1 MSTRLD
7 RMRLNCRLVTR
18 VLGEHVFA
26 ATLDL
31 GNRLPGELVRARM
44 VCIPIL
50 ISVTRDLID
59 RKMRSP
65 AVARGPS
72 INAIAASLDL
82 PFETVRR
89 NVQRMVEL
97 NWLAIGPGG
106 GVSLPEPMPRALA
119 DWCVDLGRRLRRAT
133 ATMETLGASDPGA
146 LGAGVCDNSCTLA
159 ALDLFLIMAGTSQ
172 HFQLRYTELF
182 LVHFVCSASVVHLN
196 DEAPGTAP
204 FARVDTA
211 PDPAQRIFVPMS
223 DLARVLGISRSTIY
237 RLVSDAAGAD
247 LLERR
252 GNGVRA
258 SDRFLTSPAYIEALE
273 LIAGRTATLLTRVE
287 RHRCGM
293 GCTALD
299 HVLRR
304 PRPWRQS
311 EATAQHAQHAAM
323 G

>member
-18 VLGEHVFA
+18 VLAEQVFA

-31 GNRLPGELVRARM
+31 GNRLPTELSRARM

-50 ISVTRDLID
+50 ISVIRDMVD
-59 RKMRSP
+59 RKMRAP
-65 AVARGPS
+65 AVVRGPS

-89 NVQRMVEL
+89 NVQRMADLGWVE
-97 NWLAIGPGG
+97 IGAGS
-106 GVSLPEPMPRALA
+106 GVSLPTPMPRALA
-119 DWCVDLGRRLRRAT
+119 EWCVDLGQRLRRA
-133 ATMETLGASDPGA
+133 AGTMEMLGASDPGS
-146 LGAGVCDNSCTLA
+146 LGAGTCDNSCTLA
-159 ALDLFLIMAGTSQ
+159 GLDLFLIMAGTSK
-172 HFQLRYTELF
+172 HFELRYTELF
-182 LVHFVCSASVVHLN
+182 LIHFVCTASVVHLN
-196 DEAPGTAP
+196 GKPPGTAP
-204 FARVDTA
+204 FARIETV
-211 PDPAQRIFVPMS
+211 PDATQRMFVPMA
-223 DLARVLGISRSTIY
+223 DLARLLGISRSTVY
-237 RLVSDAAGAD
+237 RLVSDAADAD
-247 LLERR
+247 QFERR

-258 SDRFLTSPAYIEALE
+258 SDRFLTSPYYIEALE
-273 LIAGRTATLLTRVE
+273 LVAGRTATLLSRVE

-299 HVLRR
+299 HMLRR

-311 EATAQHAQHAAM
+311 PGVMHHAAV

>member
-18 VLGEHVFA
+18 VLGEEVFA
-26 ATLDL
+26 AILDL
-31 GNRLPGELVRARM
+31 GNRLPTELARARM

-59 RKMRSP
+59 RKMRGT
-65 AVARGPS
+65 AVSRGPS

-89 NVQRMVEL
+89 NVQRMVDL
-97 NWLAIGPGG
+97 RWVAIGPDG
-106 GVSLPEPMPRALA
+106 GVSLPDPMPRALA
-119 DWCVDLGRRLRRAT
+119 EWCIDLGCRLRRA
-133 ATMETLGASDPGA
+133 ARTMEVLGARDLGTLGVGT
-146 LGAGVCDNSCTLA
+146 CDNSCTLA
-159 ALDLFLIMAGTSQ
+159 GLDLFLIMAGTSK
-172 HFQLRYTELF
+172 HFQLRYSELF
-182 LVHFVCSASVVHLN
+182 LIHFVCTASVAHLN
-196 DEAPGTAP
+196 GEPPGTAP
-204 FARVDTA
+204 FARAETV
-211 PDPAQRIFVPMS
+211 PDATQRIFVPMA
-223 DLARVLGISRSTIY
+223 DLARALGISRSTVY
-237 RLVSDAAGAD
+237 RIASDAAHAD
-247 LLERR
+247 LFERR

-258 SDRFLTSPAYIEALE
+258 SDRFLTSPSYIEALE
-273 LIAGRTATLLTRVE
+273 LVAGRTATLLSRVE

-304 PRPWRQS
+304 PRPWRQIS
-311 EATAQHAQHAAM
+311 TLSNSAQI

>member
-1 MSTRLD
+1 MSMRLE

-18 VLGEHVFA
+18 VLAEEVFA

-31 GNRLPGELVRARM
+31 GNRLPTELSRARM

-50 ISVTRDLID
+50 ISVTRDMID

-65 AVARGPS
+65 TVARGPS

-89 NVQRMVEL
+89 NVQRMADLGWVE
-97 NWLAIGPGG
+97 IGAGG
-106 GVSLPEPMPRALA
+106 GVSLPAPMPRALA
-119 DWCVDLGRRLRRAT
+119 EWCVDLGRRLRRAT
-133 ATMETLGASDPGA
+133 GTMEGLGASDPGS
-146 LGAGVCDNSCTLA
+146 LGAGACDNSCILA
-159 ALDLFLIMAGTSQ
+159 ALDLFLIMAGTSK

-182 LVHFVCSASVVHLN
+182 LVHFVCSISVAHLN
-196 DEAPGTAP
+196 TPLPGMAL
-204 FARVDTA
+204 FARGDTV
-211 PDPAQRIFVPMS
+211 PDTSQRLFVPLGELS
-223 DLARVLGISRSTIY
+223 RLLGISRSTVY

-247 LLERR
+247 LFERR

-258 SDRFLTSPAYIEALE
+258 SDRFLTSPSYVEALE
-273 LIAGRTATLLTRVE
+273 LVAGRAATLLSRVE

-311 EATAQHAQHAAM
+311 PGVVQHAAV